1 MIKTDYL
8 RTTTDGKILVET
20 YSDENYIIKKI
31 GTNETYDKARDIG
44 YYDTNT
50 NSYKPMYY
58 SYKETEELIKTE
70 EDFIKEKE
78 RRG

>member
-1 MIKTDYL
+1 MIKTNYL
-8 RTTTDGKILVET
+8 RTTSENKILVET

-31 GTNETYDKARDIG
+31 GTNETYKKAIDIG
-44 YYDTNT
+44 YYDANT
-50 NSYKPMYY
+50 NSYKPTHY
-58 SYKETEELIKTE
+58 SYEETEELIKTR